1 MFSCEILSPD
11 SAGERPPVVGRAP
24 PARGDRDNV
33 LHDQPGCAG
42 ARDPCPLRGGL
53 GEWGGA
59 ADGVSKPTILKLL
72 VQAGTGAARLH
83 NRIVR
88 ELSSVYVQADEIW
101 SYVAKKER
109 RVTEADPP
117 GVGEAYTFVAID
129 VDTRLVVSY
138 LVGRR
143 DNARAREFVND
154 LCARLTVMPQIVTDG
169 FAPYVEA
176 ITTAFGSSV
185 NYAMVNKHFR
195 SKPRPD
201 DEVRY
206 EPPRGVWLTKQ
217 VISGA
222 PDMGKCTTVH
232 VESQNRTIR
241 THVRRLTRL
250 SNGFSKKRENHCA
263 ALALHFLFYNF
274 VKVHSELKT
283 TPAVAAKLADR
294 PWTAAEVVAACLVEP
309 ASAKPMAAPLALPEG
324 HRGAAR
330 ELPGGR
336 RWLRLVK
343 PGDTTA
349 AHGPST
355 PHRGGTPGHTKVSF
369 ASAPVQLS
377 LWPDGGDDER

>member
-1 MFSCEILSPD
+1 MSYTTSPEARVRVIHALCE
-11 SAGERPPVVGRAP
+11 
-24 PARGDRDNV
+24 
-33 LHDQPGCAG
+33 G
-42 ARDPCPLRGGL
+42 ASVN
-53 GEWGGA
+53 GA
-59 ADGVSKPTILKLL
+59 ARQTGVSKPTILKLL
-72 VQAGTGAARLH
+72 VQVGTGAARLH

-88 ELSSVYVQADEIW
+88 GLSSVYVQADEIW

-129 VDTRLVVSY
+129 VDTRLVLSY

-143 DNARAREFVND
+143 DSESTAQFIND
-154 LCARLTVMPQIVTDG
+154 MRARLTVMPQIVTDG

-176 ITTAFGSSV
+176 VLSNFGASV

-232 VESQNRTIR
+232 IESQNRTIR

-263 ALALHFLFYNF
+263 ALALHFLYYNF
-274 VKVHSELKT
+274 VKVHSEIKT
-283 TPAVAAKLADR
+283 TPAVAAKLTDR
-294 PWTAAEVVAACLVEP
+294 PWTAAELVAACLVEP
-309 ASAKPMAAPLALPEG
+309 EASKPVAVPLALPEG
-324 HRGAAR
+324 YSGAAR

-336 RWLRLVK
+336 GWLRVVRPGEAITEGAPGLVRA
-343 PGDTTA
+343 PGAATT
-349 AHGPST
+349 PE
-355 PHRGGTPGHTKVSF
+355 P
-369 ASAPVQLS
+369 APTLRSMPLQLS
-377 LWPDGGDDER
+377 LFPDE